1 MTRVNNK
8 LMEIFQETYEELLK
22 RFEDNQEQLRKIDE
36 QLLKLTTDDP
46 NYDILKEVRD
56 DLIQVIQLV
65 EELIDNKRKNSDE
78 NPEDVNIGKIVEVFY
93 KGNKRFGRIK
103 SKDPK
108 SASNTI
114 NDCYL
119 ISIFGQIPETISLQ
133 FQDLKLLPQFK
144 GLSVGEKV
152 QVLFEEDG
160 NWYNSVIVG
169 LTKNGYNIKYLD
181 YNQEENVTYDR
192 VRMISKSSRSNI
204 NHYKTIDSLDS
215 TSIITT
221 PAGYKIPENLLIKS
235 YDTEKTKLEKKKK
248 ISVIKKQQKNEIFET
263 QAKQKQQ
270 SWKNHISKFQKNSKI
285 I

>member
-1 MTRVNNK
+1 
-8 LMEIFQETYEELLK
+8 MEIFQETYEELLK
-22 RFEDNQEQLRKIDE
+22 IFENNREQLRKIDE

-103 SKDPK
+103 SKDLK
-108 SASNTI
+108 LASNTI
-114 NDCYL
+114 NDYYL

-192 VRMISKSSRSNI
+192 VRMISKSSRSNL
-204 NHYKTIDSLDS
+204 NHDKTIDSLDS

>member
-1 MTRVNNK
+1 MTRVNSK

-22 RFEDNQEQLRKIDE
+22 IFENNREQLRKIDE

-103 SKDPK
+103 SKDLK
-108 SASNTI
+108 LASNTI
-114 NDCYL
+114 NDYYL

-192 VRMISKSSRSNI
+192 VRMISKSSRSNL
-204 NHYKTIDSLDS
+204 NHDKTIDSLDS

>member
-1 MTRVNNK
+1 
-8 LMEIFQETYEELLK
+8 MEIFQETYEELLK
-22 RFEDNQEQLRKIDE
+22 RFENNREQLRKIDE

-103 SKDPK
+103 SKDLK

-114 NDCYL
+114 NDYYL

-192 VRMISKSSRSNI
+192 VRMISKSSRSNL
-204 NHYKTIDSLDS
+204 NHDKTIDSLDS

>member
-1 MTRVNNK
+1 
-8 LMEIFQETYEELLK
+8 MEIFQETYEELLK
-22 RFEDNQEQLRKIDE
+22 RFEDNQKQLRKIDE
-36 QLLKLTTDDP
+36 QLLKLRADDP

-78 NPEDVNIGKIVEVFY
+78 NSEDVNIGKIVEVFY

-103 SKDPK
+103 SKDLK
-108 SASNTI
+108 SASSTN
-114 NDCYL
+114 NDSYL
-119 ISIFGQIPETISLQ
+119 ISIFGQNPETISLQ

-169 LTKNGYNIKYLD
+169 LTKNGYSIKYLD
-181 YNQEENVTYDR
+181 YNQEENVTYDK
-192 VRMISKSSRSNI
+192 VRMISKNSRGNL
-204 NHYKTIDSLDS
+204 NHDKAIDLLDS

-235 YDTEKTKLEKKKK
+235 YDSEKTKLEKKKK

-270 SWKNHISKFQKNSKI
+270 SWKTHVSKFQKNSKI